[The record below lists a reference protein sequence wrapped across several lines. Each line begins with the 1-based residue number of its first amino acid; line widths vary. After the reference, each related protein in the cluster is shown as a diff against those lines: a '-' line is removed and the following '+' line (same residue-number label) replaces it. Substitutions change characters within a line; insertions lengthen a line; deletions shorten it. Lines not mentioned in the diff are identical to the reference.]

1 MLLVWLYFFLGL
13 TTLVA
18 SSANNVFTNSFLVRF
33 HRSIEND
40 VARDV
45 AARNGFESI
54 GEVSLIFSFHF
65 SLEKKQTV
73 KKNYSLLIE
82 IIFNIHSFSI
92 RMKSIRI
99 EFFPLAWTRNPK
111 RMRIL
116 IKSSDKGYSS
126 VWMKKQTNKL
136 DMELVTKEFQWK
148 RAFILH

>member
-99 EFFPLAWTRNPK
+99 EFFPLA
-111 RMRIL
+111 
-116 IKSSDKGYSS
+116 
-126 VWMKKQTNKL
+126 
-136 DMELVTKEFQWK
+136 
-148 RAFILH
+148 